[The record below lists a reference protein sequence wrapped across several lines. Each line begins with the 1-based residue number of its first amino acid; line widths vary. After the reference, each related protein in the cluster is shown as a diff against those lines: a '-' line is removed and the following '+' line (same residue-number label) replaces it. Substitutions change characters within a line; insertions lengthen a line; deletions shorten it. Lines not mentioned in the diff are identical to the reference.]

1 MKKKLSNDYLKCI
14 HRNGD
19 VVYTNK
25 QVGKLNNELV
35 DAVLHNLSNDI
46 SCPMKKLLD
55 VIGIDATFKKYSD
68 KNGFSVSE
76 LYFRDKNTKGS
87 RKVKVRTSY
96 SLEVDDLLSGCNG
109 KSTVEKSDV
118 KGISEYCENVLG
130 KWSDFRGS
138 YDKMFEKDIKTIM
151 DVREHVYKSL
161 YKRCKKT
168 KKKISGDGY
177 CKSQ

>member
-1 MKKKLSNDYLKCI
+1 MKKKLRNDYLKCI

-25 QVGKLNNELV
+25 QVGKLNKELV
-35 DAVLHNLSNDI
+35 DAVLHNLSNGI

-55 VIGIDATFKKYSD
+55 AIGIDVTFKEYSD

-96 SLEVDDLLSGCNG
+96 SLEVDDLIPDCDW
-109 KSTVEKSDV
+109 KSTVLKSNV

-130 KWSDFRGS
+130 KWSDVRGS

-151 DVREHVYKSL
+151 DVRENVNKHL
-161 YKRCKKT
+161 YKRCKKS
-168 KKKISGDGY
+168 KKKNIM
-177 CKSQ
+177 